1 MAAVKLEQ
9 QRQITMH
16 TLDQIRTLLAK
27 IADGIAGAWERS
39 DRADRDQRG
48 QNPLRPDQRAARPP
62 QIARDDDNRARPPS
76 GSSPAVWP
84 R

>member
-1 MAAVKLEQ
+1 
-9 QRQITMH
+9 MH

-27 IADGIAGAWERS
+27 IADGIAGAWELS

-48 QNPLRPDQRAARPP
+48 QNPLRPDEQRAARPP

>member
-1 MAAVKLEQ
+1 M
-9 QRQITMH
+9 R

-27 IADGIAGAWERS
+27 IADGIAGAWEPS
-39 DRADRDQRG
+39 DRADRDHGG
-48 QNPLRPDQRAARPP
+48 QYPLRPDEQRAARPP
-62 QIARDDDNRARPPS
+62 QIVRDDENRARPPS

>member
-1 MAAVKLEQ
+1 M
-9 QRQITMH
+9 R

-27 IADGIAGAWERS
+27 IADGIAGAWEPS
-39 DRADRDQRG
+39 DRADREQRG
-48 QNPLRPDQRAARPP
+48 QYPLRPDEQRAARQP
-62 QIARDDDNRARPPS
+62 QIARDDENRARPPS